1 MTLKTPQLKDYF
13 NLFALSAIWGT
24 AFIGIEIAIKEL
36 DVFQVTFG
44 RVFIAFLFLLPFVLY
59 KKLPLP
65 RGKKNWM
72 WLSLSALLNTALPF
86 SLINAGQEYITSGMS
101 ALMIG
106 FGPFITLLLAHYF
119 THDEKI
125 SKYKI
130 YSVALGFIGL
140 ILLLG
145 DNFLA
150 SNISELKG
158 QFLVLIASLSYAL
171 SSLLV
176 RKISGVPYLMLSFSM
191 FAVSALVLTPIVIY
205 LYWGQSLEVNQ
216 STLAILYLGILPT
229 AIASI
234 YRVKMVQEVGVQFM
248 SQVSYL
254 IPIFALIWAWLV
266 LDEIP
271 KAITLVALAIVLFG
285 LYIRNKE

>member
-1 MTLKTPQLKDYF
+1 MTLKTPTLKDYF

-24 AFIGIEIAIKEL
+24 AFIGIEIAIREL

-44 RVFIAFLFLLPFVLY
+44 RVLIAFLFLLPIILY

-65 RGKKNWM
+65 KGRKNWM
-72 WLSLSALLNTALPF
+72 WLSLSALLNTAVPF

-106 FGPFITLLLAHYF
+106 FGPFLTLLLAHYF
-119 THDEKI
+119 THDEKV
-125 SKYKI
+125 SKYKV
-130 YSVALGFIGL
+130 YSVVLGFIGL
-140 ILLLG
+140 VLLLG
-145 DNFLA
+145 DNIIA
-150 SNISELKG
+150 SNINELKG
-158 QFLVLIASLSYAL
+158 QILVLIASLSYAL
-171 SSLLV
+171 SSLFV
-176 RKISGVPYLMLSFSM
+176 RKVEDVPYLMLSFAM
-191 FAVSALVLTPIVIY
+191 FGVSALVLTPLVAY
-205 LYWGQSLEVNQ
+205 FYWGYNLEINQ

-248 SQVSYL
+248 SQVAYL

-266 LDEIP
+266 LGEIP
-271 KAITLVALAIVLFG
+271 KAITLVALVFVLLG
-285 LYIRNKE
+285 LYIRNKD

>member
-130 YSVALGFIGL
+130 YSVVLGFIGL

-271 KAITLVALAIVLFG
+271 KAITLAALAIVLFG

>member
-1 MTLKTPQLKDYF
+1 MILKAPNLKDYF

-44 RVFIAFLFLLPFVLY
+44 RVFIAFIFLLPFVLY

-65 RGKKNWM
+65 KGKKTWM
-72 WLSLSALLNTALPF
+72 WLILSAVLNTAIPF
-86 SLINAGQEYITSGMS
+86 SLINAGQAYITSGMS

-106 FGPFITLLLAHYF
+106 FGPFITLLLAHYM

-130 YSVALGFIGL
+130 YSVILGFTGL

-150 SNISELKG
+150 SNTNELEG
-158 QFLVLIASLSYAL
+158 QALVLLASLCYAL
-171 SSLLV
+171 SSLFI
-176 RKISGVPYLMLSFSM
+176 RKITGVPYLMLSFVM
-191 FAVSALVLTPIVIY
+191 FGISALALTPIVIY
-205 LYWGQSLEVNQ
+205 LYWGYSF
-216 STLAILYLGILPT
+216 SADSSSMAIVYLGILPT

-234 YRVKMVQEVGVQFM
+234 YRVKMVQEVGIQFM
-248 SQVSYL
+248 SQVAYL

-266 LDEIP
+266 LNEVP
-271 KAITLVALAIVLFG
+271 KSITLIALVIVLFG
-285 LYIRNKE
+285 LYIRNKK

>member
-229 AIASI
+229 AVASI

-271 KAITLVALAIVLFG
+271 KAITLAALAIVLFG